1 MNVSDFGAALSNSLS
16 LGSILI
22 LTALGLAIT
31 FGVMRVI
38 NMAHGDLMMLGAY
51 TALVVTDPKYLGLNL
66 YVAIPAAFIVVGT
79 VGYLLEVCLIRRLY
93 GRPLDTLLAT
103 WGVGL
108 ILQQLVNLKFGANL
122 QPLTKPAFLEQNWTI
137 GELTISYYRIFIV
150 ALTLVCLF
158 GVYLWFYRTSF
169 GLKCRAVVQN
179 RPMAAAMG
187 ISTRRVDSLTFAFAS
202 GLAGIAGCILAH
214 LYNASYQM
222 GNQYIVEAFM
232 TVILG
237 GMGNLSGSVASGGMI
252 GAGDSFMAKIL
263 GAKWLGELAS
273 SVGIEPYTW
282 EQIVVRNSE
291 AMSNVLVLMVV
302 ITVIWFR
309 PQGLFAAKERSYE

>member
-22 LTALGLAIT
+22 LAALGLAIT

-51 TALVVTDPKYLGLNL
+51 TALVVTDARYLGLNL
-66 YVAIPAAFIVVGT
+66 FVAIPASFIVVGF
-79 VGYLLEVCLIRRLY
+79 VGYLLEVCLIRFLY

-108 ILQQLVNLKFGANL
+108 ILQQTVNLIFGANL
-122 QPLTKPAFLEQNWTI
+122 QPMHVPGILEGHWTVGGLAI
-137 GELTISYYRIFIV
+137 PIFRVFILGVTII
-150 ALTLVCLF
+150 CLI
-158 GVYLWFYRTSF
+158 GVYIWFYRTAF

-179 RPMAAAMG
+179 RPMAAATG

-214 LYNASYQM
+214 LYNANYQM

-237 GMGNLSGSVASGGMI
+237 GMGNLSGSVASGAII
-252 GAGDSFMAKIL
+252 GTGDSFMAKIL
-263 GAKWLGELAS
+263 GAKWLEELVS
-273 SVGIEPYTW
+273 HVGIQPRDW
-282 EQIVVRNSE
+282 EQIVGRNSE
-291 AMSNVLVLMVV
+291 AMSSVLVLVVV
-302 ITVIWFR
+302 IVIIWFR